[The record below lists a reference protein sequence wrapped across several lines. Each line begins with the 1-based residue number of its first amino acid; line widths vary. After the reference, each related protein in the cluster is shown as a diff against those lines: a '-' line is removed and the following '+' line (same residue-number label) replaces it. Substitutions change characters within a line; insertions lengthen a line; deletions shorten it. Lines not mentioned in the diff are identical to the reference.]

1 MTSKIFVF
9 IFGKLISCKRQ
20 NNFIN
25 YHHITMRQVI
35 HNVNLQL
42 TTKKDS
48 NKQSTITKNHTW
60 KKEKEVKSV

>member
-1 MTSKIFVF
+1 M
-9 IFGKLISCKRQ
+9 
-20 NNFIN
+20 
-25 YHHITMRQVI
+25 I

-42 TTKKDS
+42 TTTTTNS